1 MTAAIAI
8 AIHALTAVIWIGG
21 MFFAYMVLRPAAGAL
36 EPSQR
41 LQLWDGCFERFFKWV
56 WVAIVVL
63 PASGYWI
70 IFGVWGGL
78 QGAGMHVHAMQTIG
92 IVMIL
97 IFLYLYFAPY
107 RRFRDAV
114 AASDWP
120 TAGTHLNRIRQ
131 LEGTNLI
138 LGLIIVVAGVTGRYW
153 N

>member
-8 AIHALTAVIWIGG
+8 AIHALAAVIWVGG

-36 EPSQR
+36 EPSIR
-41 LQLWDGCFERFFKWV
+41 LPLWLGCFERFFKWV
-56 WVAIVVL
+56 WVAVVLL

-78 QGAGMHVHAMQTIG
+78 QGAGIHVHAMQTIG
-92 IVMIL
+92 IIMIL
-97 IFLYLYFAPY
+97 IFLYLYFVPY

-114 AASDWP
+114 ATSDWP
-120 TAGTHLNRIRQ
+120 AGGAALNRIRQ
-131 LEGTNLI
+131 LVATNLV
-138 LGLIIVVAGVTGRYW
+138 LGLFIVVAGVTGRYW